1 MHHQSRILDSFD
13 SMDSSIFM
21 GGLTTW
27 SLKIMNLVSS
37 GFDCG
42 MFLLYAIC
50 GYLFVK
56 ILDAVRVSLT
66 G

>member
-1 MHHQSRILDSFD
+1 L
-13 SMDSSIFM
+13 MDTNVFM

-27 SLKIMNLVSS
+27 YLNIMNLVSC

-50 GYLFVK
+50 GYLGVNFGCV
-56 ILDAVRVSLT
+56 
-66 G
+66 